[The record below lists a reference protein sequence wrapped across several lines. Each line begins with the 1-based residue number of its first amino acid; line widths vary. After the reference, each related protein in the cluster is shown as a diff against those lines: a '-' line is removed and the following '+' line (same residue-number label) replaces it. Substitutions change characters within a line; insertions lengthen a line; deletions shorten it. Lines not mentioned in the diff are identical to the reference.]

1 MATHLT
7 PEPPE
12 NLEVRDKL
20 VMDHVGLVKAL
31 ANRLAHRLPSQVEVS
46 ELISVGVLGLIDA
59 AGRFRPGLGVPFDAF
74 ARRRIHGAMLD
85 MLRDMDWASRSVR
98 KQRRDLDAAIERL
111 RLELGREPE
120 GGEVAEVLG
129 VSEGQYDRM
138 LDQLRSAELASI
150 RQAGTTE
157 DGQSLIEVVVDA
169 ADGPHQLLERRELR
183 AILAAAI
190 RDLPE
195 RERHIIALYFEE
207 ELTLAEIGKV
217 IGVGESRV
225 SQLRTQAIAR
235 LRSSMQA
242 ALRAKG
248 SR

>member
-195 RERHIIALYFEE
+195 RERHIIAHYFEE

-242 ALRAKG
+242 ALRTKG

>member
-120 GGEVAEVLG
+120 GGEVAEALG

-190 RDLPE
+190 RELPE

-242 ALRAKG
+242 ALKAKG
-248 SR
+248 AR

>member
-120 GGEVAEVLG
+120 GGEVAEALG

-157 DGQSLIEVVVDA
+157 DGQSLIEVVIDA

-183 AILAAAI
+183 TILAAAI
-190 RDLPE
+190 RELPE

-217 IGVGESRV
+217 IGVGESCV

-242 ALRAKG
+242 ALKAKG
-248 SR
+248 AR

>member
-120 GGEVAEVLG
+120 GGEVAEALG

-157 DGQSLIEVVVDA
+157 DGQSLIEVVIDA

-183 AILAAAI
+183 TILAAAI
-190 RDLPE
+190 RELPE

-242 ALRAKG
+242 ALKAKG
-248 SR
+248 AR

>member
-120 GGEVAEVLG
+120 GGEVAEALG

-183 AILAAAI
+183 TILAAAI
-190 RDLPE
+190 RELPE

-242 ALRAKG
+242 ALKAKG
-248 SR
+248 AR

>member
-7 PEPPE
+7 SDPSE

-85 MLRDMDWASRSVR
+85 MLRDMDWASRAVR

-111 RLELGREPE
+111 RIELGREPE
-120 GGEVAEVLG
+120 SGEVAQTLG

-150 RQAGTTE
+150 RHAGTTDE
-157 DGQSLIEVVVDA
+157 GQSLIEVVIDP
-169 ADGPHQLLERRELR
+169 ADGPHRLLERHELR
-183 AILAAAI
+183 TILARAI
-190 RDLPE
+190 RALPE

-207 ELTLAEIGKV
+207 ELTLAEIGQV

-242 ALRAKG
+242 ALRPTEV
-248 SR
+248 R

>member
-120 GGEVAEVLG
+120 GGEVAEALG

-157 DGQSLIEVVVDA
+157 DGQSLIEVVIDS
-169 ADGPHQLLERRELR
+169 ADGP
-183 AILAAAI
+183 A
-190 RDLPE
+190 
-195 RERHIIALYFEE
+195 
-207 ELTLAEIGKV
+207 
-217 IGVGESRV
+217 
-225 SQLRTQAIAR
+225 
-235 LRSSMQA
+235 
-242 ALRAKG
+242 
-248 SR
+248 

>member
-242 ALRAKG
+242 ALRTKG
-248 SR
+248 TR

>member
-12 NLEVRDKL
+12 NLQVRDKL

-111 RLELGREPE
+111 RLELGREPD
-120 GGEVAEVLG
+120 GGEVAEALG

-157 DGQSLIEVVVDA
+157 DGQSLIEVVIDA

-183 AILAAAI
+183 TILAAAI
-190 RDLPE
+190 RELPE

-242 ALRAKG
+242 ALKAKG
-248 SR
+248 AR